1 MKTATAIATKSS
13 GKNFFFKRFIIK
25 FFVVVVVFFPIW
37 RAVVVV
43 VVVVVIICLSCVYR
57 FDLSFQYF
65 FDVRSDRFM
74 PTFKSIWCF
83 FCVCILN
90 PFFTVCVCMCAT
102 NRKIYNSEKWLYWIS
117 IFFSLCVCV
126 CNDPKKQKW
135 LSYLCLSQS
144 YY

>member
-13 GKNFFFKRFIIK
+13 GKNFFFPKDSLSSFLLLLSFFRYDELLLLYSCYLSFLCLSIRFVIPIFFWCSIRSFYASVQIYLMF
-25 FFVVVVVFFPIW
+25 FFVCVFLTPF
-37 RAVVVV
+37 
-43 VVVVVIICLSCVYR
+43 LLCV
-57 FDLSFQYF
+57 
-65 FDVRSDRFM
+65 
-74 PTFKSIWCF
+74 
-83 FCVCILN
+83 
-90 PFFTVCVCMCAT
+90 CAT